1 MEKIRKTLL
10 LLDQETRQVFI
21 EAEIIQITLQDEF
34 RFGINWQAI
43 INDPGFWGATITGAF
58 PIPAAELTNS
68 LAVVFGNDTL
78 RITAI
83 EMLSKLGELRI
94 LSSPRLAVINNEEA
108 VILVGTKEAYVTAT
122 TSQSGE
128 STITSD
134 NVEFID
140 TGVKL
145 TVVPTIN
152 RDGWITMRIKPS
164 VSERTDWLITGTE
177 EDPRS
182 KIPIITT
189 HESETTVK
197 VKDGST
203 IMIAG
208 LRKYRK
214 ENDIDGIP
222 FLCKIPILGKLFS
235 VTYDN
240 NRDEEIIIFITP
252 HIITGENMM
261 SWDKEKMEKFPLSA
275 QPQNKG
281 YVEPKF
287 NKNKLKRLTR
297 QKRR

>member
-1 MEKIRKTLL
+1 
-10 LLDQETRQVFI
+10 
-21 EAEIIQITLQDEF
+21 
-34 RFGINWQAI
+34 
-43 INDPGFWGATITGAF
+43 
-58 PIPAAELTNS
+58 
-68 LAVVFGNDTL
+68 
-78 RITAI
+78 
-83 EMLSKLGELRI
+83 
-94 LSSPRLAVINNEEA
+94 
-108 VILVGTKEAYVTAT
+108 
-122 TSQSGE
+122 
-128 STITSD
+128 
-134 NVEFID
+134 
-140 TGVKL
+140 
-145 TVVPTIN
+145 
-152 RDGWITMRIKPS
+152 MRIKPS
-164 VSERTDWLITGTE
+164 VSERTSWLTTGTE

-214 ENDIDGIP
+214 ENDIDGVP
-222 FLCKIPILGKLFS
+222 FLCKIPIIGKLFS

-261 SWDKEKMEKFPLSA
+261 SWDKEKLEKFPLSS
-275 QPQNKG
+275 QLQNKG
-281 YVEPKF
+281 YIEPKF